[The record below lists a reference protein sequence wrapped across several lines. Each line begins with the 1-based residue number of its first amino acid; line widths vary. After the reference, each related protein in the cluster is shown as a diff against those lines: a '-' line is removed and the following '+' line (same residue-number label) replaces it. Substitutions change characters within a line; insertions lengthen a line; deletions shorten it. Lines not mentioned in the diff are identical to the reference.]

1 MLLQFHLKLRGSR
14 GHGLGLLELLLE
26 LEELLV
32 DLAAVT
38 GLFGDSLLGGAL
50 HSRKRRLKRVRR
62 DTECL
67 LLFLALL
74 QQKSLVQLFQLVNV
88 VGLHHWLLR
97 VLYKM

>member
-1 MLLQFHLKLRGSR
+1 MLLQFHLKLRWSR

-26 LEELLV
+26 LKELLV

-38 GLFGDSLLGGAL
+38 SLLGTSGWGGAL
-50 HSRKRRLKRVRR
+50 HSRIRRLKRVRR
-62 DTECL
+62 DTKCL

-88 VGLHHWLLR
+88 VALHHWLL
-97 VLYKM
+97 LNKM